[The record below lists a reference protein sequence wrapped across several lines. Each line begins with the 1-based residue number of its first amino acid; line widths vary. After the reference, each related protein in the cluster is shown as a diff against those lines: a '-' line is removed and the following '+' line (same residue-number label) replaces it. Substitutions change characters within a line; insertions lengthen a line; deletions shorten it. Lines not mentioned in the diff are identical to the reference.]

1 MKHTPGP
8 WVTDN
13 GGDAFYGVF
22 GPNGGALAYLLDCA
36 PGVQWQSAILP
47 MDAGMTMRERFSI
60 HEANATLMAA
70 APAMLEALKEAQREL
85 LILDREMRGIAPEAI
100 SHALPL
106 IRAAIEK
113 AEPPQAD
120 GEVKP

>member
-1 MKHTPGP
+1 MNHTSGP
-8 WVTDN
+8 WAADN

-22 GPNGGALAYLLDCA
+22 GPDGGALAYLLDVA

-47 MDAGMTMRERFSI
+47 MEPSITMRERFVI

-70 APAMLEALKEAQREL
+70 APDMLEALKEAQREL

-100 SHALPL
+100 SHALPM

-113 AEPPQAD
+113 ATPAQREA
-120 GEVKP
+120 K

>member
-47 MDAGMTMRERFSI
+47 MDAGMTMRERFSV

-70 APAMLEALKEAQREL
+70 APEMRRLLEIAVEDYEAQNGKWKTGDHWTRQVREL
-85 LILDREMRGIAPEAI
+85 LTPF
-100 SHALPL
+100 
-106 IRAAIEK
+106 
-113 AEPPQAD
+113 D
-120 GEVKP
+120 GGTEHGS